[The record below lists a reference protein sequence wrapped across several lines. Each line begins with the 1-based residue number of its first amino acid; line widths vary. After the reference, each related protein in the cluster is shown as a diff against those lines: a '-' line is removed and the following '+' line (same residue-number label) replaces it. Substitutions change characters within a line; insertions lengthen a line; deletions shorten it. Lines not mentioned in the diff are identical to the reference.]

1 MNIME
6 IFRISG
12 RNLKTR
18 KKQTALTALGI
29 MIGIAAIVSLLSLG
43 EGFQV
48 SITSQFE
55 ESFSTSTLTVT
66 TGGGFMF
73 GPPQEESDFV
83 LYLNHSTY
91 FENIDHVEY
100 VVPILQQRVS
110 IEGLEGIYTV
120 YGVDLENY
128 SQLFD
133 SFTPQN
139 GTIPTDVNSTN
150 SVVGYTFYDPWGN
163 GTIVFQETDDLTFTW
178 TYINGSVPQVEN
190 YTSNISGILEE
201 TGTGFS
207 LGGPSDTGIY
217 IPIDLATEIFHTEE
231 VNSFLIK
238 LDSDVESVITQAI
251 ADINAVF
258 PDELTVISPDQIL
271 DSISTIFTFVN
282 IFLGGVAG
290 ISLIVAGVNILTV
303 MTISL
308 AQRKREI
315 GIMKSLG
322 MKDRSLLSIFLI
334 EAILTGL
341 IGAIAGIGVGWG
353 LSQIFG
359 GFLGGMGG
367 GFGGM
372 GGGMGGGQNPFASGL
387 TITPVITPF
396 LIILSL
402 LFGVIVATIFGIVP
416 AYRASR
422 QTPVEALR
430 YE

>member
-1 MNIME
+1 ME
-6 IFRISG
+6 ILRISG

-18 KKQTALTALGI
+18 KKQTVMTALGI

-43 EGFQV
+43 QGFQV
-48 SITSQFE
+48 SITKQFE
-55 ESFSTSTLTVT
+55 ESFSTSTLTVI
-66 TGGGFMF
+66 TGGGFSF
-73 GPPQEESDFV
+73 GPPQQEEESDFS
-83 LYLNHSTY
+83 LYLNQSAS
-91 FENIDHVEY
+91 FESVEHVEF
-100 VVPILQQRVS
+100 VVPIIQQAVS
-110 IEGLEGIYTV
+110 VEGLAGIYVV
-120 YGVDLENY
+120 YGVDLDHY
-128 SQLFD
+128 GQLFD
-133 SFTPQN
+133 TFTPQN

-150 SVVGYTFYDPWGN
+150 SAIGYTFYNPWDN
-163 GTIVFQETDDLTFTW
+163 GTIVFQEGNDLTFTW
-178 TYINGSVPQVEN
+178 NYMNNSVPQPEN
-190 YTSNISGILEE
+190 YTSNISAILEE
-201 TGTGFS
+201 IGTGFS

-217 IPIDLATEIFHTEE
+217 IPVDLATEIFHTEE

-238 LDSDVESVITQAI
+238 IDSDSDTVITQVI
-251 ADINAVF
+251 DDIETLF
-258 PDELTVISPDQIL
+258 PDVTVISPDQII
-271 DSISTIFTFVN
+271 DQMQTIFSFVN

-322 MKDRSLLSIFLI
+322 MKDSSLLSIFLI

-341 IGAIAGIGVGWG
+341 IGAITGIGVGWV

-359 GFLGGMGG
+359 RFLGGIGG
-367 GFGGM
+367 GF

-387 TITPVITPF
+387 SIVPVITPF
-396 LIILSL
+396 LIGLSL
-402 LFGVIVATIFGIVP
+402 FFGVVVATIFGIVP